1 MSASDKKKLRAA
13 ERAEK
18 LTEKQLTEQKEAK
31 KLKIL
36 TTVFVVV
43 LALMVCIAAVV
54 GVTKTIEGSGIREKK
69 TVALTIGDKQLNNAE
84 LNYYYIDGVNAF
96 ANQYGDYLYLV
107 GLDATVP
114 LDEQILNEE
123 TGETWADSFMNDAV
137 ENAKA
142 IQTLCAEAE
151 AQGFTL
157 TEEDLENIE
166 ASIATTEMY
175 AQYYYQYPTLED
187 YLKAMY
193 GHGATEESYRE
204 YYTMGYTAEA
214 YQQAYIDGLT
224 YEDADLR
231 EAEAADYRA
240 YNTYSY
246 NYYYL
251 NAYNFVEAPEGTA
264 QADYT
269 AEQKAQGAEAAE
281 EIAKTLTAEDITSI
295 EALDAAI
302 AALPMNKDI
311 VNPKSFE
318 SDDLKYVSINS
329 LFADW
334 VADEAR
340 QEGDVKYFKQTD
352 TDGNVSGIYVVMF
365 KSASDNNFPLVNVRH
380 ILVAF
385 EGGTADASTGAMI
398 YTDEEKNAAHVE
410 AMKILKEWTDGEA
423 TEESFAALANEK
435 SDDGDGTTGGLFE
448 DVIPGQMVENFNDWC
463 FDEARKAGDT
473 DLVETEYGWHV
484 MYYVGDSETL
494 YRDYMIENDLKNAD
508 YTAWYT
514 ELMEGVTATLVDTKY
529 ISTGLVL
536 SSGN

>member
-18 LTEKQLTEQKEAK
+18 LTEKQLAEQKEAK

-36 TTVFVVV
+36 TTGFVVV
-43 LALMVCIAAVV
+43 LALMICIAAVV

-69 TVALTIGDKQLNNAE
+69 TVALTIGDHEISNAE
-84 LNYYYIDGVNAF
+84 LNYYYIDGVNHF
-96 ANQYGDYLYLV
+96 AGQYGDYLYLV
-107 GLDATVP
+107 GLDATTP
-114 LDEQILNEE
+114 LNEQILNEE
-123 TGETWADSFMNDAV
+123 TGETWADSFMNDAM

-142 IQTLCAEAE
+142 IYTLCDEAK
-151 AQGFTL
+151 ANGFTL
-157 TEEDLENIE
+157 SDEDLENIE

-175 AQYYYQYPTLED
+175 AMYYYQYPTLED
-187 YLKAMY
+187 YLEAMY
-193 GHGATEESYRE
+193 GHGATVESYRE

-214 YQQAYIDGLT
+214 YQQSYIDGLS

-231 EAEAADYRA
+231 EAEAKDYKA

-251 NAYNFVEAPEGTA
+251 NVYNFVDAPEGTA

-269 AEQKAQGAEAAE
+269 PEQIAGGVAAAE
-281 EIAKTLTAEDITSI
+281 EIAKTLTAEEITSI

-318 SDDLKYVSINS
+318 SDDLKYASINS

-334 VADEAR
+334 VTDEAR
-340 QEGDVKYFKQTD
+340 QEGDVKYFKQTN
-352 TDGNVSGIYVVMF
+352 TDGDVTGIYVVMF
-365 KSASDNNFPLVNVRH
+365 KNATDNNFPLVNVRH

-385 EGGTADASTGAMI
+385 EGGTADATTGAMT
-398 YTDEEKNAAHVE
+398 YTDEEKNAAHTE

-448 DVIPGQMVENFNDWC
+448 DVTPGQMVENFNDWC

-494 YRDYMIENDLKNAD
+494 YRDYMIESDLKTAD
-508 YTAWYT
+508 YTAWYNG
-514 ELMEGVTATLVDTKY
+514 LMEGVTANLADTKY

>member
-36 TTVFVVV
+36 TTAFVVV

-365 KSASDNNFPLVNVRH
+365 KGASDNNFPLVNVRH

-385 EGGTADASTGAMI
+385 EGGTADPSTGAMI

>member
-157 TEEDLENIE
+157 TDEDLENIE

-318 SDDLKYVSINS
+318 SDDLKYASINS

-352 TDGNVSGIYVVMF
+352 TDGNVTGIYVVMF
-365 KSASDNNFPLVNVRH
+365 KRASDNNFPLANVRH

-385 EGGTADASTGAMI
+385 EGGTADASTGAMT

>member
-18 LTEKQLTEQKEAK
+18 LTEQQLTEQKEAK

-36 TTVFVVV
+36 TTAFVVV

-365 KSASDNNFPLVNVRH
+365 KGASDNNFPLVNVRH

-385 EGGTADASTGAMI
+385 EGGTADPSTGAMI

-410 AMKILKEWTDGEA
+410 AMKILKEWTNGEA